1 MATKSY
7 PGSPIKSNG
16 VIKSNGLKSNLVQQ
30 ESNNEEKPQL
40 PQKTTVGSGGP
51 GRKLPAPPPP
61 PPPAKTNGVHNQ
73 PQLPLPAKPRGLTGN
88 GIPPPLRNGHGGNNS
103 VTKFEVYTNSHFD
116 HEEGTS
122 VDDIDEIDEDYN
134 SEDDRSSP
142 PGTKL
147 IIGSPIGKI
156 KAQKMQTSS
165 L

>member
-1 MATKSY
+1 ML
-7 PGSPIKSNG
+7 
-16 VIKSNGLKSNLVQQ
+16 LKSNLVQ
-30 ESNNEEKPQL
+30 ESNAEEKPQL
-40 PQKTTVGSGGP
+40 PQKTMVGSGGP

-61 PPPAKTNGVHNQ
+61 PPPAKMNGVHHQQQQ

-88 GIPPPLRNGHGGNNS
+88 GIPPPLRNGHGGNS
-103 VTKFEVYTNSHFD
+103 VTKLEVYTNSHFD

-147 IIGSPIGKI
+147 IIGSPIGK
-156 KAQKMQTSS
+156 KNEAPKM
-165 L
+165 

>member
-1 MATKSY
+1 MASKSY

-16 VIKSNGLKSNLVQQ
+16 FIKSNGLKSNLVQ
-30 ESNNEEKPQL
+30 ESNITEEKPQL

-61 PPPAKTNGVHNQ
+61 PAPPAKMNGVHHQQQ

-88 GIPPPLRNGHGGNNS
+88 GIPPPLRNGHGGNS
-103 VTKFEVYTNSHFD
+103 VTKLEVYTNSHFD

-147 IIGSPIGKI
+147 IIGSPIGKN
-156 KAQKMQTSS
+156 KAQKM
-165 L
+165 

>member
-1 MATKSY
+1 M
-7 PGSPIKSNG
+7 
-16 VIKSNGLKSNLVQQ
+16 VQQ
-30 ESNNEEKPQL
+30 ESNTEEKPQL

-73 PQLPLPAKPRGLTGN
+73 PQLPLPAKPRSLTGN

-103 VTKFEVYTNSHFD
+103 VTKLEVYTNSHFD

-147 IIGSPIGKI
+147 IIGSPIGKKK
-156 KAQKMQTSS
+156 KAQTVVKI